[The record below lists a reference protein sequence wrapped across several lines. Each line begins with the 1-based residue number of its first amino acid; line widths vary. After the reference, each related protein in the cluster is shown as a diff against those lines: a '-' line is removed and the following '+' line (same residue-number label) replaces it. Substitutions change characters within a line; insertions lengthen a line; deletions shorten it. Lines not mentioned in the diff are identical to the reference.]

1 MARPRKD
8 PTDPKW
14 ADVEIKPGPIVEVP
28 APNNDDQLLATLM
41 AGFIARGGPISYD
54 AMLRQSR
61 ELVEM
66 IKNRS

>member
-14 ADVEIKPGPIVEVP
+14 ADEVLKPGPIVVVP
-28 APNNDDQLLATLM
+28 TPNNDDLLLATLM

-66 IKNRS
+66 IRAK